1 MTAIEP
7 GLRLAGRYRVEE
19 LLLDADDVRSWRAVD
34 EVLSRSVLVQTL
46 PIDDARTEPVL
57 AAARA
62 AALVHDPRFLRV
74 LDASMQEDW
83 CYLIR
88 EWLDGHNLT
97 GLLEDS
103 GPLPPERA
111 GALAREVA
119 EALTSAHEQGLAHCA
134 VTPDSVIIGRDGAVK
149 ITGLAT
155 DAVLR
160 GIDARDPALE
170 DARGTAR
177 ILYAALTGRW
187 AGAERTGLVSAPRL
201 DGHLPSP
208 RQVRAGIP
216 RLIDEVCDRVLGDPP
231 RHQAA
236 PLRSPA
242 EVSAALA
249 AVVPASVR
257 RAIAP
262 SPVQHDDTPPAL
274 VPTSPLMPEPP
285 TPVPMW
291 RPAAAAPAPVRRR
304 SGGQMRL
311 LGVVAGA
318 LFLVGGALF
327 GLSLLLDSLSDS
339 PGDGGSAAADDSGA
353 SSGPVQVVAA
363 EDFDPYGDDK
373 SEHPDEVAFAHD
385 GDPSTAWETQ
395 EYNSTLEALG
405 KPGVGLILDI
415 GDARTLSG
423 VELALLNA
431 GADVEVR
438 VAPADSASAPADA
451 DAWQTV
457 GTVGDA
463 AADVTVDFDEP
474 VETRFVLIWFT
485 ALAQDGANYRGG
497 VREAVLNG

>member
-46 PIDDARTEPVL
+46 PVDDARTEPVL

-62 AALVHDPRFLRV
+62 AALARDPRFLRV
-74 LDASMQEDW
+74 LDASMQEDC

-97 GLLEDS
+97 GLVEDS

-134 VTPDSVIIGRDGAVK
+134 ITPDSVIIGRDGSVK

-160 GIDARDPALE
+160 GTVAPDPALE

-187 AGAERTGLVSAPRL
+187 AGAERTGLVPAPRL

-216 RLIDEVCDRVLGDPP
+216 RLIDEVCDRALGDPP

-242 EVSAALA
+242 EVSSALA

-262 SPVQHDDTPPAL
+262 AEVRHDDTPPAL
-274 VPTSPLMPEPP
+274 VPTMPLMPEPP
-285 TPVPMW
+285 TPPPMW
-291 RPAAAAPAPVRRR
+291 RPVPAAPAPPRRR
-304 SGGQMRL
+304 GGGQMRV

-318 LFLVGGALF
+318 LLLVGGGLF
-327 GLSLLLDSLSDS
+327 GLSLLLDALSDS
-339 PGDGGSAAADDSGA
+339 PGEEGSAAADGGGA
-353 SSGPVQVVAA
+353 SSGPLQVLAA
-363 EDFDPYGDDK
+363 EDFDPPPGDNA
-373 SEHPDEVAFAHD
+373 EHPDEVQLAFD
-385 GDPSTAWETQ
+385 GDASTAWETQ
-395 EYNSTLEALG
+395 EYYSPLEAL
-405 KPGVGLILDI
+405 KPGVGLILDL
-415 GDARTLSG
+415 GEARTLDG
-423 VELALLNA
+423 VQLALLNA

-438 VAPADSASAPADA
+438 VAPAENASAPTDT

-457 GTVGDA
+457 GTADDA
-463 AADVTVDFDEP
+463 AADVTVDFEEP
-474 VETRFVLIWFT
+474 VETRFVLVWFT

-497 VREAVLNG
+497 VREVVLNG